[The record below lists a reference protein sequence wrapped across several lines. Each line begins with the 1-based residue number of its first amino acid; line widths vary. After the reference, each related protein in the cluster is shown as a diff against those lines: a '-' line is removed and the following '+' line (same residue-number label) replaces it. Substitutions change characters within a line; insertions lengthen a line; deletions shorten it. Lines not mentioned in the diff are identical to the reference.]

1 MSNIVD
7 IVKGIQQAYANSY
20 DGSLDEEGEKN
31 SPELNRD
38 KQGQFGRDRSFSLYD
53 NYNIKIHKDILEIVY
68 SYETIKTNGLKLE
81 TPRDKIEQHCE
92 ESIENIASHLK
103 KEYKKVT
110 GESLSLSS
118 PSSIKHDIQ
127 DISRH
132 RAFAC
137 SKRSY
142 KIGGMDT
149 SHMHDPLGN
158 PKKRLDDSIKNF
170 LDLAKG
176 AKKPQNVSISEKDN
190 QKE

>member
-20 DGSLDEEGEKN
+20 DGSLSEDGEKN
-31 SPELNRD
+31 SPELSRD
-38 KQGQFGRDRSFSLYD
+38 EQGKFGRDRTFSLYD
-53 NYNIKIHKDILEIVY
+53 NYSIKIHKDILEVVY
-68 SYETIKTNGLKLE
+68 NYETMKTNGLKLE
-81 TPRDKIEQHCE
+81 APKDKIEQHCE
-92 ESIENIASHLK
+92 ESIENIVSHLK

-118 PSSIKHDIQ
+118 PSKVKHDIQ

-132 RAFAC
+132 RAYAC
-137 SKRSY
+137 SRKSF

-149 SHMHDPLGN
+149 SHMTDPLGD

-170 LDLAKG
+170 LDLAKK

-190 QKE
+190 QKD